1 MQHRHTSQ
9 RPTGR
14 IFLLLTF
21 VTFVSLV
28 VAGSAGGR
36 GTEAPRNNQAPTV
49 SDTQSN
55 PLTAVKPGD
64 TVQGNNGSWFCNPPY
79 PGMTTCKFD
88 FQWERCN
95 AGGGSCVQVPGAT
108 AQRYQTTQQDAGSRL
123 RVSVTATNYDCNQP
137 GTECRFVSVSVY
149 SGQTPVVA
157 SPVVVVAKPASTGPP
172 TITGIA
178 SEREVL
184 TTTDGL
190 WSGPTPITTARQWL
204 RCDAHGTGCGNI
216 PDATGPTYTVAAA
229 DVGLTI
235 RVTAS
240 ATNSGGT
247 TSALSA
253 PTPVVTPL
261 APRPGRTTL
270 SIADVSLPQRLLID
284 RVAVA
289 VRPIRTL
296 EPFVVRF
303 RVSDTRGFRIVGA
316 LVQVAS
322 VPPDVTRRAAEVA
335 TGRDGWASVTL
346 RPTTKLQLRKGGS
359 LYLFVRARKPGENL
373 FAGVSTRQLFRVA
386 VSAPVV
392 PTVPATTK
400 ASEVGK

>member
-1 MQHRHTSQ
+1 MPHRHTNR

-21 VTFVSLV
+21 VTVVALV

-36 GTEAPRNNQAPTV
+36 ITEAPRNNGAPTV
-49 SDTQSN
+49 SDTQGN
-55 PLTAVKPGD
+55 PLTTVKPGD

-95 AGGGSCVQVPGAT
+95 VGGGSCVQIPGAT

-123 RVSVTATNYDCNQP
+123 RVAVTATNYDCNQP
-137 GTECRFVSVSVY
+137 GTECRFVSVGAY
-149 SGQTPVVA
+149 SGQTPIVA
-157 SPVVVVAKPASTGPP
+157 TPVVVVAKPASTGPP
-172 TITGIA
+172 TISGEA

-184 TTTDGL
+184 TATDGS
-190 WSGPTPITTARQWL
+190 WSGPAPITTARQWL
-204 RCDAHGTGCGNI
+204 RCDAAGNGCASI
-216 PDATGPTYTVAAA
+216 PAATAPTYMVVGA

-235 RVTAS
+235 RVSAS

-247 TSALSA
+247 SSALSA

-284 RVAVA
+284 RMVVA
-289 VRPIRTL
+289 VRPVRSL
-296 EPFVVRF
+296 APFVVRF

-322 VPPDVTRRAAEVA
+322 VPPDLTRPVAEA
-335 TGRDGWASVTL
+335 STGRDGWVSVTV
-346 RPTTKLQLRKGGS
+346 RPTTKLQLRRGGS

-373 FAGVSTRQLFRVA
+373 LAGVSTRRLVRVA
-386 VSAPVV
+386 VGAPLVAT
-392 PTVPATTK
+392 PGTTK
-400 ASEVGK
+400 ASGVGK

>member
-1 MQHRHTSQ
+1 MSRNRSFLK
-9 RPTGR
+9 
-14 IFLLLTF
+14 ILLLA
-21 VTFVSLV
+21 LV
-28 VAGSAGGR
+28 AAAALSAFAGSAGGR
-36 GTEAPRNNQAPTV
+36 TNEAPRNNGAPTV
-49 SDTQSN
+49 SDTQGQ

-79 PGMTTCKFD
+79 PGLTTCKFD

-108 AQRYQTTQQDAGSRL
+108 AQRYTTTQQDAGSRL
-123 RVSVTATNYDCNQP
+123 RVAVTATNYDCNAP
-137 GTECRFVSVSVY
+137 GTECRFVSVSAY

-157 SPVVVVAKPASTGPP
+157 NPVVVVAKPASTAPP

-184 TTTDGL
+184 TAADGA
-190 WSGPTPITTARQWL
+190 WSGPGPITTARQWL
-204 RCDAHGTGCGNI
+204 RCDTAGNGCANI
-216 PDATGPTYTVAAA
+216 PGATAATYTVAPA

-247 TSALSA
+247 SSALSA
-253 PTPVVTPL
+253 PTAVVTPL

-284 RVAVA
+284 RVLVTP
-289 VRPIRTL
+289 RPIRSL
-296 EPFVVRF
+296 APFVVRF

-316 LVQVAS
+316 LVQAAS
-322 VPPDVTRRAAEVA
+322 VPPDVTRPAAEVT

-346 RPTTKLQLRKGGS
+346 RPTTKLQLRRGS

-373 FAGVSTRQLFRVA
+373 LAGVSTRQLVRVPVAAPIA
-386 VSAPVV
+386 VA
-392 PTVPATTK
+392 PATTK
-400 ASEVGK
+400 ASAAGK

>member
-1 MQHRHTSQ
+1 MPHRNTY
-9 RPTGR
+9 GR
-14 IFLLLTF
+14 RNGRRFLFLTI
-21 VTFVSLV
+21 VTFVALV

-36 GTEAPRNNQAPTV
+36 TNEAPRNNGAPTV

-95 AGGGSCVQVPGAT
+95 AGGGSCVQIPGA
-108 AQRYQTTQQDAGSRL
+108 AARLYQVTQQDAGSRL

-137 GTECRFVSVSVY
+137 GTECRFVSVGAY

-157 SPVVVVAKPASTGPP
+157 TPVVVVAKPASTGPP

-184 TTTDGL
+184 TATDGT
-190 WSGPTPITTARQWL
+190 WSGTSPITTARQWL
-204 RCDAHGTGCGNI
+204 RCDAHGDGCANI
-216 PDATGPTYTVAAA
+216 PGATAPTYTVAAA
-229 DVGLTI
+229 DVSLTI

-247 TSALSA
+247 ASALSA
-253 PTPVVTPL
+253 PTQIVTPL

-270 SIADVSLPQRLLID
+270 SIADVSLPQRLLVD

-296 EPFVVRF
+296 APFVVRF

-322 VPPDVTRRAAEVA
+322 VPPDLTRPAAEVT
-335 TGRDGWASVTL
+335 TGQDGWASVTL
-346 RPTTKLQLRKGGS
+346 RPTAKLQLRKGGS

-373 FAGVSTRQLFRVA
+373 LAGVSTRRLVRVA
-386 VSAPVV
+386 VGAPVV
-392 PTVPATTK
+392 TAPATTK
-400 ASEVGK
+400 ASAIGK